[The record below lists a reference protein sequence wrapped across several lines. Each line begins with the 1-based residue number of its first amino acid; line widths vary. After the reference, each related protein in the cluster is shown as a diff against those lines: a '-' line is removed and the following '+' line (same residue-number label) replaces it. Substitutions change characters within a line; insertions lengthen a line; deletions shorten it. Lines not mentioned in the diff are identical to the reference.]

1 MLSKQL
7 SAAKNLLTLFF
18 IFMLAAYFSSL
29 IFFPSN
35 KKLFSDNNI
44 NTDSFDNSF
53 QLNYLGKLTTDEIS
67 QMILYRLPDSLKDK
81 ARSYLPTILEESSLQ
96 GLDPFW
102 VLSVM
107 WTESHFDPKAVSP
120 VGARGLMQ
128 LMPATFKGLLREVA
142 VETKNFETIIDDPEY
157 NIRYGIYYLR
167 QLLVQFKHN
176 YYFATLAYNL
186 GPARI
191 ELMTKW
197 SPSSEIRDHYYFKV
211 KSRYLIIS
219 DSYKKY
225 AQAERT
231 FYRQTYV
238 YNKRGQAQ
246 KKRFFDFG
254 LSSIVLD
261 HQASKMI

>member
-7 SAAKNLLTLFF
+7 GAAKNLLFLIF
-18 IFMLAAYFSSL
+18 ISMLAAYSSSL
-29 IFFPSN
+29 IFFPTN
-35 KKLFSDNNI
+35 KKLFADNKINI
-44 NTDSFDNSF
+44 DSFDNSF
-53 QLNYLGKLTTDEIS
+53 QLNYLSRLTSDEIS
-67 QMILYRLPDSLKDK
+67 RMILDRLPDSLRAK
-81 ARSYLPTILEESSLQ
+81 ARSYLPIILEESSLQ
-96 GLDPFW
+96 GVDPFW
-102 VLSVM
+102 VLSVI
-107 WTESHFDPKAVSP
+107 WTESHFDSSALSP

-128 LMPATFKGLLREVA
+128 LMPATFKGLLTETA
-142 VETKNFETIIDDPEY
+142 VEAKNFETLIDDPEY

-186 GPARI
+186 GPARL

-211 KSRYLIIS
+211 KAHYLIIS

-225 AQAERT
+225 AQTERT